1 MNQGHTLRDDRGKRA
16 FGALAIILLIALV
29 IRLHSVA
36 FGLPAVNDQDELIFQ
51 LGAVRMLS
59 GPTLNPHWFG
69 HPATTTMYALA
80 ISDVLAFVAGLL
92 AGLWSSVGGF
102 IKAAYAD
109 PTWLIL
115 PGRLMMLMFG
125 LLSIIVTARLGEK
138 AGGRYVGFGAAA
150 LLAIAPLHIELS
162 QIIRSDMMAVCFMLL
177 SILAAVRAPD
187 RPADLKAYLRAGAWA
202 GVAVATKWPSLL
214 VLVCVFGAAVM
225 QWRSGDGDLAVL
237 AKRCVAGVLAAA
249 ATLVLVSP
257 FLVLDWQ
264 TVVANLAGEARHAHL
279 GATGGGVLYN
289 LGWYLR
295 IPLFRSLGAI
305 GTALGFVGIVMLA
318 RYPIGRFIL
327 LPFLA
332 AQLLLLSLQHLVWD
346 RWALPMLPF
355 LAIGIAYAAV
365 ELVRLARRQGP
376 TWAIATGIAIT
387 IVTAVPIAMEARA
400 EATERLNDTRQ
411 RASRLVMKL
420 AKPGDSVLIEHFG
433 FDLLPTS
440 LRLLWPVPVSGCV
453 DPRPILSG
461 QVSLQQT
468 EYLRG
473 GNSNV
478 DIGSVPMDKLGTC
491 RADYVILTHFDRYA
505 LERQRF
511 PEQVRH
517 YHALIRGYDEVAV
530 FKPVTSGQGTRIVRV
545 LRRKPER

>member
-1 MNQGHTLRDDRGKRA
+1 MKQAHTVRDDCEIRA
-16 FGALAIILLIALV
+16 RRAILIILLIASV
-29 IRLHSVA
+29 IRLHSLA

-80 ISDVLAFVAGLL
+80 ISDVLAFLTGLVAGL
-92 AGLWSSVGGF
+92 WNSVGGF

-115 PGRLMMLMFG
+115 PGRLIMLVFG
-125 LLSIIVTARLGEK
+125 CLSIVLTARLGEK
-138 AGGRYVGFGAAA
+138 AAGRNVGLGAAA

-162 QIIRSDMMAVCFMLL
+162 QITRSDMMAVCFMLL
-177 SILAAVRAPD
+177 SILAVVRTPD
-187 RPADLKAYLRAGAWA
+187 RLGDLKPYIRAGAWA
-202 GVAVATKWPSLL
+202 GVAVATKWPSVL
-214 VLVCVFGAAVM
+214 VLACVFGAAFM
-225 QWRSGDGDLAVL
+225 QWRSGDRGLRL
-237 AKRCVAGVLAAA
+237 LLKRCLVGAAA
-249 ATLVLVSP
+249 AVATLVLVSP

-264 TVVANLAGEARHAHL
+264 TVAVNLTAEARHAHL
-279 GATGGGVLYN
+279 GATGGSVLYN
-289 LGWYLR
+289 VGWYVR
-295 IPLFRSLGAI
+295 IPLFRSFGVI
-305 GTALGFVGIVMLA
+305 GTALGFIGIVLLT

-332 AQLLLLSLQHLVWD
+332 SQMLLLASQHLVWE

-355 LAIGIAYAAV
+355 LAIGIAYATVAIADF
-365 ELVRLARRQGP
+365 ARRQG
-376 TWAIATGIAIT
+376 TKWAIVTGLAVT
-387 IVTAVPIAMEARA
+387 IVTTVPMAIRARA

-411 RASRLVMKL
+411 RASQLVMKL

-433 FDLLPTS
+433 FDLLPTD
-440 LRLLWPVPVSGCV
+440 LLLLWPVPVSGCI

-478 DIGSVPMDKLGTC
+478 DIGSVSMEKLATC
-491 RADYVILTHFDRYA
+491 RADYIILTHYDRYIR
-505 LERQRF
+505 EQHRF
-511 PEQVRH
+511 PEQVGH
-517 YHALIRGYDEVAV
+517 YKALIKDYEEVAV
-530 FKPVTSGQGTRIVRV
+530 FEPVTSGQSTRIVRV
-545 LRRKPER
+545 LRRKLER